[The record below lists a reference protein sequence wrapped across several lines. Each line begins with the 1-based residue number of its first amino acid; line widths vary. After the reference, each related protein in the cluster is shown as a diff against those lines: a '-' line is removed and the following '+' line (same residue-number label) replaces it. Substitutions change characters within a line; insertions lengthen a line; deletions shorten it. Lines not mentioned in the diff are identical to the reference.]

1 MCEILFGG
9 FLATHPTVNS
19 LVQKISGYV
28 EISWF
33 CWDLEGLHATGSNND
48 MWVDLAATNWQLA
61 ASYKPQPQ
69 IALPLPSFTKIEIF
83 IHEFKTFLFY

>member
-1 MCEILFGG
+1 MWKYLGDDLTG
-9 FLATHPTVNS
+9 
-19 LVQKISGYV
+19 
-28 EISWF
+28 F

-69 IALPLPSFTKIEIF
+69 IALPLPSFTKIENPYTCS
-83 IHEFKTFLFY
+83 KLFCLIESTIYKHK